1 VVSEAIPL
9 IELRAIRKC
18 YGGGDTP
25 EVEVL
30 RGISLSIHAGEFV
43 AIVGASGSGK
53 STLMNLLGCL
63 DRPTSGE
70 YLFAGL
76 DVAGLGADALAWLRR
91 EAFGFVFQ
99 GYHLIPTESARENV
113 EMPAIYAG
121 LPDAERAARAISL
134 LQRLGLGDRLDHR
147 PSQLSGGQQQR
158 VSIARALMNGGRI
171 ILADEP
177 TGALDSRSGEEVM
190 ALLNALADAGHT
202 ILLIT
207 HDREVAAQARRIIE
221 VRDGQVVADSQA
233 AASGETSVSPSIVNA
248 TPAAT
253 SLLGS
258 PQQLVAAM
266 QQGSSARPV
275 FWSDLRE
282 ACRAA
287 WRVMTINRF
296 RTALTLLGIVIGVA
310 AVIVMLA
317 VGNGAKR
324 NILSQISMF
333 GSKNL
338 YLEPQGE
345 SALQNGGRISLDD
358 VAAVREIPNVLAAMP
373 YLEGF
378 YTARYDNRD
387 FRTEI
392 GGVTVEFP
400 LTINWNVARGSF
412 FNTTDE
418 NSMAKVVLLGTSVKK
433 ALFPDEVDPLGKYV
447 LLNNIPFQVIG
458 LLAEKGAGRGQQD
471 EDNRVVIPY
480 STASSQIFGSPY
492 PNWVAITLDDPALMH
507 ETEQA
512 VDQLM
517 MARHHIK
524 DYRLFNAASFIKGQ
538 AKASDTMSLLLG
550 LIAVVSL
557 LVGGIGIMNI
567 MLMTVRERTREIGI
581 RMATGARQRDIMR
594 QFLTE
599 AMLVSLVGGA
609 VGVVLGLLIG
619 AVLVVA
625 GVPIIFSI
633 SAILGAFGSAMLAG
647 LIFGYTPA
655 KKAAQLDPVVAL
667 ASE

>member
-1 VVSEAIPL
+1 MSEAIPL

-221 VRDGQVVADSQA
+221 VRDGQVVSDSQA
-233 AASGETSVSPSIVNA
+233 SGRDENSVSPSIVNA
-248 TPAAT
+248 TPAAA

-258 PQQLVAAM
+258 PQQLVEAM
-266 QQGSSARPV
+266 QQGSTASPV

-619 AVLVVA
+619 GVLVVA